1 MQRFNFDT
9 TGRLEAKARNLR
21 FLLPHEASEGQA
33 MLNAY
38 YFKGTLPDGVSA
50 SWRTYLDDSLKDEGT
65 RLSGDFFLPSPRL
78 VLVPGSRF
86 TLEIDT
92 DEDMAPPVLCC
103 SVMSRP
109 FFYEPS
115 LLTIPVPPEFA
126 GNTETAQAF
135 RQQMAMMQR
144 PQTMDALDTNR
155 VSLLDDSTTRGEER
169 KLAAKCGP
177 PMQGP
182 LDLFLPPSASP
193 SSFLSL
199 VQ

>member
-1 MQRFNFDT
+1 MRRFNFDT
-9 TGRLEAKARNLR
+9 TGQVEAKARNLR
-21 FLLPHEASEGQA
+21 FLIPQEASEGQM

-38 YFKGTLPDGVSA
+38 YFKGTLPDGASV
-50 SWRTYLDDSLKDEGT
+50 SWRTYLDDSLKEEGI
-65 RLSGDFFLPSPRL
+65 RLSGDFFVPAPRL

-103 SVMSRP
+103 SVVSRP

-126 GNTETAQAF
+126 GNPETAQAF

-144 PQTMDALDTNR
+144 PQTMDALDTTR
-155 VSLLDDSTTRGEER
+155 VSLMDDGMTRGEER
-169 KLAAKCGP
+169 KLTAKCGP

-182 LDLFLPPSASP
+182 LDLFLSP
-193 SSFLSL
+193 IAAPKSFLAL